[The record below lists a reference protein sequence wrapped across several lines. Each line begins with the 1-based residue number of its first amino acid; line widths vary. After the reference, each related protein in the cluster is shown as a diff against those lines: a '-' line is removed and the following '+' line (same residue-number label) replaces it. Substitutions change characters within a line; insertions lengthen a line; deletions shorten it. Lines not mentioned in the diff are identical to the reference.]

1 MILIIIEKKEIFQ
14 NIFISRANMCAN
26 SCSDIH
32 RIFLIFLKTAQDEL
46 TWIEN
51 DLTGINL
58 KLWLNF
64 PFSLKFSKIMS
75 TKELIKTF
83 LPKFC

>member
-1 MILIIIEKKEIFQ
+1 MQSPCVGITNELT
-14 NIFISRANMCAN
+14 
-26 SCSDIH
+26 DIQ
-32 RIFLIFLKTAQDEL
+32 FYNKGFLKTAQDEL